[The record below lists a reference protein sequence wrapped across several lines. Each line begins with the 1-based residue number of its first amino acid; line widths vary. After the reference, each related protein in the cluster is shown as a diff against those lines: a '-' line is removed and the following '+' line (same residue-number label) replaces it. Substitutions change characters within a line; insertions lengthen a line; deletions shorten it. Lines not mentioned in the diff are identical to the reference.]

1 LGLAAIS
8 YKILNKTAQAAV
20 LGGEDASE
28 SEVLPGNSVCF
39 VSKSSRLFY
48 FHGEVIRAVF

>member
-48 FHGEVIRAVF
+48 FHGK